1 VANRSASA
9 DLSPA
14 QDCFASAGEMG
25 ARMRAFDWAGTSVGP
40 VADWPQSLKTAIRII
55 LNSRYPMFVWWGR
68 ELTNFYNDAYIS
80 VLGKRHPEALGKPA
94 ATIWTEIWDIVGAQ
108 ADAVLNHNAATWN
121 EELLLVME
129 RYGYAEET
137 YFTFSYSPI
146 PNDDGSISGVFCA
159 AIEATKR
166 VLGERRL
173 LTLRELA
180 ARTAEAKTVEEACA
194 LSAAALAINA
204 HDLPFAL
211 IYLLNDNGKQAQL
224 AGATGIEPGGPAS
237 PLVVELNT
245 ARQSRRLN
253 PLRSVVA
260 TGNPYLL
267 RDVLTRYGRLPG
279 GPWPEPVQSAI
290 VLPISQVGQ
299 KQPIGLLIAGISP
312 RRPFDDDYQGFFELI
327 AGQVANAI
335 ANAQAYEAERQRAE
349 ALAELDRAKT
359 DFFSNVSHEFR
370 TPLTLMLGPL
380 EYTLAGERGPLN
392 EAQRESLVVVQRNG
406 LRLLKLVNT
415 LLDFSRIEAGRI
427 DAVYEATDLAQLT
440 AELASV
446 FRSAIE
452 SAGLRFTVA
461 CPELPE
467 PIYVDREMWEKIILN
482 LLSNAFKFTFEGE
495 ISVALGWTGTHA
507 ELCIRDTGI
516 GIPKAEMPH
525 LFERFHRIRGARS
538 RSHEGTGIGLALVQ
552 ELVRLHGGSIQVE
565 SVVGQGTTFI
575 IRIPA
580 SAAHLPAERIG
591 AQKAPASSPPGAAAF
606 VEEATHWL
614 PEPGTGDR
622 GPGVGEAPMKRE
634 ASFLTDDQDS
644 ASAHQSPDT
653 DSHPLVLVADDN
665 ADMRDYVRRLLNQ
678 RWTIEVAPD
687 GLAALR
693 AARERRPD
701 LILTDV
707 MMPALDGF
715 ELLRELRADE
725 NLKQVPVILLSARA
739 GEESRI
745 EGLEAG
751 ADDYL
756 VKPFSA
762 RELIARVGAHLEM
775 ARLRREA
782 AERERQVREAAERTN
797 RMKDEFLATLSH
809 ELRTP
814 LNSILGWTE
823 MLRRGQLDGPLV
835 QQAIEV
841 IHRNSKMQVQLIED
855 ILDVS
860 RIIAGKFR
868 LKVNRL
874 ELLPIIQSAI
884 DSILPAAAAKK
895 LTIGKLFEPG
905 LGPVSGDP
913 ARLQQVIWNLLSN
926 AVKFTPPE
934 GRIDVHVK
942 RVGANAEIRVS
953 DSGQGITADLLPH
966 IFERFRQ
973 ADSSYTRKH
982 TGLGLGLAIVRH
994 IVELHGGH
1002 IEAHSKGDGQGSTFK
1017 ITLPLALLDR
1027 EGAADQSELSN
1038 GNSRP
1043 TAAGQKRLEG
1053 LRLLLVDDN
1062 EDTRDML
1069 AAIFHL
1075 HGAEVR
1081 RSATAREAYA
1091 ELQQWRPDILIS
1103 DIGMPEAD
1111 GYSLIQQV
1119 RQLRATQ
1126 GGDTPAIALT
1136 GYAGPEEGNR
1146 TRSEGFQIHLAKP
1159 VVIQELL
1166 DAIVKLA
1173 GKH

>member
-1 VANRSASA
+1 
-9 DLSPA
+9 
-14 QDCFASAGEMG
+14 MG
-25 ARMRAFDWAGTSVGP
+25 ARMRAVDWAGTPVGP
-40 VADWPQSLKTAIRII
+40 LSAWPQSLKTAIRII

-68 ELTNFYNDAYIS
+68 ELTNFYNDAYIPF
-80 VLGKRHPEALGKPA
+80 LGKRHPEALSKPA
-94 ATIWTEIWDIVGAQ
+94 ATVWTEIWDVVGPQ
-108 ADAVLNHNAATWN
+108 ADAVLNHHAVTWN
-121 EELLLVME
+121 EDLLLVME
-129 RYGYAEET
+129 RYGYIEET
-137 YFTFSYSPI
+137 YFTFSYGPI
-146 PNDDGSISGVFCA
+146 TNDDGSVSGVFCA
-159 AIEATKR
+159 CTENTGR
-166 VLGERRL
+166 VVGERRL
-173 LTLRELA
+173 RTLRELA
-180 ARTAEAKTVEEACA
+180 ARTVAAKTVEQACA
-194 LSAAALAINA
+194 LSIEALATNA

-211 IYLLNDNGKQAQL
+211 IYLLNDSGKQARL
-224 AGATGIEPGGPAS
+224 AGATGITPGGPAS
-237 PLVVELNT
+237 PLVVELEP
-245 ARQSRRLN
+245 ARRGRHAN

-267 RDVLTRYGRLPG
+267 QDVLTRYGQLPG
-279 GPWPEPVQSAI
+279 GPWPEPVQSAM
-290 VLPISQVGQ
+290 VLPIAQAGQ

-312 RRPFDDDYQGFFELI
+312 RRLFDDDYQGFFDLI
-327 AGQVANAI
+327 AGQVATAI
-335 ANAQAYEAERQRAE
+335 ARAQAYAAERQRAE

-359 DFFSNVSHEFR
+359 AFFSNVSHEFR

-380 EYTLAGERGPLN
+380 EFTLAGERGPLS
-392 EAQRESLVVVQRNG
+392 EAQRETLAVVQRNG
-406 LRLLKLVNT
+406 LRLLKLVNS

-427 DAVYEATDLAQLT
+427 EAVYEATDLAQLT

-452 SAGLRFTVA
+452 RAGLQFTVD
-461 CPELPE
+461 CPGLPE
-467 PIYVDREMWEKIILN
+467 PLYVDREMWEKIILN
-482 LLSNAFKFTFEGE
+482 LLSNAFKFTFAGE
-495 ISVALGWTGTHA
+495 IVVALRWAGEHA
-507 ELCIRDTGI
+507 ELSVRDTGI
-516 GIPKAEMPH
+516 GIAEAEMPH

-552 ELVRLHGGSIQVE
+552 ELVRLHGGSIQVD

-580 SAAHLPAERIG
+580 STSHLPAERIG
-591 AQKAPASSPPGAAAF
+591 AQKALASSLPGTTAF
-606 VEEATHWL
+606 VEEVLHWL
-614 PEPGTGDR
+614 PEPGAGGR
-622 GPGVGEAPMKRE
+622 GPGAGEATIDSNP
-634 ASFLTDDQDS
+634 ALLTDDQGSTTD
-644 ASAHQSPDT
+644 ARSPAPG
-653 DSHPLVLVADDN
+653 SRPLVLVADDN
-665 ADMRDYVRRLLNQ
+665 ADMRDYVRRLLSQ
-678 RWTIEVAPD
+678 RWAVDVVPD

-693 AARERRPD
+693 AARERHPD

-725 NLKQVPVILLSARA
+725 DLKQVPVILLSARA

-756 VKPFSA
+756 IKPFSA

-782 AERERQVREAAERTN
+782 AERERQVREEAERTN

-823 MLRRGQLDGPLV
+823 MLRRGQLDGPLL
-835 QQAIEV
+835 QQGIEV
-841 IHRNSKMQVQLIED
+841 IHRNSKMQLRLIED

-874 ELLPIIQSAI
+874 ELLPIILAAI
-884 DSILPAAAAKK
+884 DSILPAAEAKELAISK
-895 LTIGKLFEPG
+895 FFDPAIGQ
-905 LGPVSGDP
+905 VSGDP
-913 ARLQQVIWNLLSN
+913 VRLQQVIWNLLSN
-926 AVKFTPPE
+926 AIKFTPRQ
-934 GRIDVHVK
+934 GRIDIRVE
-942 RVGANAEIRVS
+942 RVGANAEIRIS
-953 DSGQGITADLLPH
+953 DTGQGITPDLLPH

-994 IVELHGGH
+994 IVELHGGS
-1002 IEAHSKGDGQGSTFK
+1002 IEAQSDGDAQGSTFK
-1017 ITLPLALLDR
+1017 ITLPLALID
-1027 EGAADQSELSN
+1027 EEIAGVQSDFSN
-1038 GNSRP
+1038 DDSQSNAVSQTP
-1043 TAAGQKRLEG
+1043 LAG

-1069 AAIFHL
+1069 AAVLHL

-1081 RSATAREAYA
+1081 RSATAHEAYI

-1119 RQLRATQ
+1119 RQLRAEQ

-1136 GYAGPEEGNR
+1136 GYAGLEEGSR
-1146 TRSEGFQIHLAKP
+1146 IRSKGFQIHLAKP
-1159 VVIQELL
+1159 VAIPHLL
-1166 DAIVKLA
+1166 DAILNIT
-1173 GKH
+1173 GKSRDDNSTAPP